1 MRGLTAILFLL
12 IGLGSSGHADETWN
26 MLLPAQGIYEGE
38 AISGGATVPVET
50 RLTAL
55 PDGTLTGSYSFF
67 QDGTTYHGTLL
78 RGRATGP
85 TRLVFIWHD
94 DWGFGTLT
102 LDFTPDFS
110 QFVGAWGSLDD
121 GSSTLPW
128 VGVRNDQGD

>member
-1 MRGLTAILFLL
+1 MRGLTAILLLL
-12 IGLGSSGHADETWN
+12 IGLVPAGHTDETWDA
-26 MLLPAQGIYEGE
+26 LSPAQGIYEGE

-50 RLTAL
+50 RLTAM
-55 PDGTLTGSYSFF
+55 PDGTLTGNYSFF
-67 QDGTTYHGTLL
+67 QDGTAYHGTLL

-110 QFVGAWGSLDD
+110 RFVGAWGSLDD
-121 GSSTLPW
+121 GSGALPW
-128 VGVRNDQGD
+128 VGVRSGEKD